1 VVILMQHKLKR
12 IDPEQIYRKDYNW
25 TFHASRQ
32 QIDDFLST
40 TTLLAEFGPANYFE
54 TYDVYLLDGDRK

>member
-1 VVILMQHKLKR
+1 MQHKLKR
-12 IDPEQIYRKDYNW
+12 IVPDQICREGYNW

-40 TTLLAEFGPANYFE
+40 TMLLAEFGPTNYFE

>member
-1 VVILMQHKLKR
+1 LPGGLQL
-12 IDPEQIYRKDYNW
+12 E

-40 TTLLAEFGPANYFE
+40 TMLLAEFGPANYFE

>member
-1 VVILMQHKLKR
+1 MPGGLQL
-12 IDPEQIYRKDYNW
+12 E

-32 QIDDFLST
+32 QIDGFLST
-40 TTLLAEFGPANYFE
+40 TMLLAEFGPANYFE

>member
-1 VVILMQHKLKR
+1 MVILMQHKLKR
-12 IDPEQIYRKDYNW
+12 IVPEQIYREGCNW

-40 TTLLAEFGPANYFE
+40 PMLLAEFGPANCFE
-54 TYDVYLLDGDRK
+54 TYDVYVLNGDGN